1 MYVVCS
7 PAAFESLKIFRS
19 GSSPVCNRFKASH
32 VALRCVH
39 MSAVR
44 MSAPS
49 GAIRTFRDSVP
60 RNSKTQILLFESTSG
75 LIDGLASSALELW
88 FLGLVLLSTGTFAL
102 RFSHDSPPKVHAVSE
117 CEPRSVGVLQMLVAS
132 SVAFLV
138 SGDALPE
145 PRCK

>member
-1 MYVVCS
+1 MTLRPHVCR
-7 PAAFESLKIFRS
+7 ADVGTEWGDQNRS
-19 GSSPVCNRFKASH
+19 CF
-32 VALRCVH
+32 
-39 MSAVR
+39 
-44 MSAPS
+44 
-49 GAIRTFRDSVP
+49 VP
-60 RNSKTQILLFESTSG
+60 RDSKTQILPFESTSG
-75 LIDGLASSALELW
+75 LLDGLASSALELW
-88 FLGLVLLSTGTFAL
+88 FLGLVLLSTRTFAL